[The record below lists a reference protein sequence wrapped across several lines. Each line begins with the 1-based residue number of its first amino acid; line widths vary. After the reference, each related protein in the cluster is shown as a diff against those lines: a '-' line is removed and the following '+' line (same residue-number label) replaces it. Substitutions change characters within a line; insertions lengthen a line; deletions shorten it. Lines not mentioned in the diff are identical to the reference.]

1 MNRNPNI
8 MAIIPMSIVAI
19 ANISKACL
27 MLIPKNTVAIPKNSK
42 LKPTIIEIN
51 PAENIGNTMNSSP
64 NIMDMIPAP
73 LLKSIVSP
81 PLNKLILY
89 INKILFNIMS
99 DFEEIINNRRS
110 IREYTKQDVS
120 DEDILK
126 ILKAGMQAPGS
137 RLGAE
142 PWEFVV
148 IRNRETLDKIAEI
161 KPRVKTAPVAILLVA
176 NIERAFYK
184 LHWQQDM
191 SAAAENML
199 LEAVN
204 LGLGA
209 LWNGVAPTEETME
222 KIAEIFALDNENQ
235 VPFCIITIGYPA
247 EGWENKFMDK
257 FDESR
262 IHYEK
267 Y

>member
-1 MNRNPNI
+1 M
-8 MAIIPMSIVAI
+8 
-19 ANISKACL
+19 
-27 MLIPKNTVAIPKNSK
+27 
-42 LKPTIIEIN
+42 
-51 PAENIGNTMNSSP
+51 G
-64 NIMDMIPAP
+64 
-73 LLKSIVSP
+73 
-81 PLNKLILY
+81 
-89 INKILFNIMS
+89 
-99 DFEEIINNRRS
+99 DFEEIINTRRS
-110 IREYTKQDVS
+110 IREYQDKDVS
-120 DEDILK
+120 DENIIK

-148 IRNRETLDKIAEI
+148 IKNKDTLAKIGEI
-161 KPRVKTAPVAILLVA
+161 KPHVTDAPVAIVLVA

-184 LHWQQDM
+184 TVWQQDM
-191 SAAAENML
+191 GAACENML

-209 LWNGVAPTEETME
+209 LWNGVAPDEERMAAIG
-222 KIAEIFALDNENQ
+222 KIIGIDDITDLKPYSI
-235 VPFCIITIGYPA
+235 VTIGYPA

-257 FDESR
+257 FDEGR

>member
-1 MNRNPNI
+1 M
-8 MAIIPMSIVAI
+8 V
-19 ANISKACL
+19 
-27 MLIPKNTVAIPKNSK
+27 
-42 LKPTIIEIN
+42 E
-51 PAENIGNTMNSSP
+51 
-64 NIMDMIPAP
+64 
-73 LLKSIVSP
+73 
-81 PLNKLILY
+81 
-89 INKILFNIMS
+89 
-99 DFEEIINNRRS
+99 FEEIINTRRS
-110 IREYTKQDVS
+110 IREYSDEQVN

-148 IRNRETLDKIAEI
+148 VKNKETLAKIGEI
-161 KPRVKTAPVAILLVA
+161 KPRVTNAPVAILLVA

-184 LHWQQDM
+184 TVWQQDM
-191 SAAAENML
+191 GAACENML

-209 LWNGVAPTEETME
+209 LWNGVAPEEERMA
-222 KIAEIFALDNENQ
+222 KIGEIVGIDDITNLKPYSI
-235 VPFCIITIGYPA
+235 VTIGYPA
-247 EGWENKFMDK
+247 DGWENKFMDK
-257 FDESR
+257 FDEER

>member
-1 MNRNPNI
+1 M
-8 MAIIPMSIVAI
+8 V
-19 ANISKACL
+19 
-27 MLIPKNTVAIPKNSK
+27 
-42 LKPTIIEIN
+42 E
-51 PAENIGNTMNSSP
+51 
-64 NIMDMIPAP
+64 
-73 LLKSIVSP
+73 
-81 PLNKLILY
+81 
-89 INKILFNIMS
+89 
-99 DFEEIINNRRS
+99 FEEIIKTRRS
-110 IREYTKQDVS
+110 IRQYEDRDVS
-120 DEDILK
+120 DDDILK

-148 IRNRETLDKIAEI
+148 VKNKETLAKLGEI
-161 KPRVKTAPVAILLVA
+161 KPRVTNAPVAIVLVA

-184 LHWQQDM
+184 TVWQQDM
-191 SAAAENML
+191 GAACENML

-204 LGLGA
+204 LGLGG
-209 LWNGVAPTEETME
+209 LWNGVAPEEERME
-222 KIAEIFALDNENQ
+222 AIGKIIGIDDITDLKPYSI
-235 VPFCIITIGYPA
+235 VTIGYPA

>member
-1 MNRNPNI
+1 MLFI
-8 MAIIPMSIVAI
+8 SMA
-19 ANISKACL
+19 
-27 MLIPKNTVAIPKNSK
+27 
-42 LKPTIIEIN
+42 EF
-51 PAENIGNTMNSSP
+51 
-64 NIMDMIPAP
+64 D
-73 LLKSIVSP
+73 
-81 PLNKLILY
+81 
-89 INKILFNIMS
+89 
-99 DFEEIINNRRS
+99 EIINIRRS
-110 IREYTKQDVS
+110 IREYAKKDVN

-148 IRNRETLDKIAEI
+148 VKDRDTLVRLGEI
-161 KPRVKTAPVAILLVA
+161 KPRVTNAPVAIVLVA

-184 LHWQQDM
+184 TVWQQDM
-191 SAAAENML
+191 GAACENML

-209 LWNGVAPTEETME
+209 LWNGVAPDEERMTA
-222 KIAEIFALDNENQ
+222 IGEIIGIDD
-235 VPFCIITIGYPA
+235 ITNLKPYSIVTVGYPA